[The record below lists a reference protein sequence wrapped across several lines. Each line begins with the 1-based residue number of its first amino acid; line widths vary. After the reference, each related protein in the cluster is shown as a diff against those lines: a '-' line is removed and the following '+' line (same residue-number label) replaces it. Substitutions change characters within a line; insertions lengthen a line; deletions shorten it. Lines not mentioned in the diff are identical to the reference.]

1 MSQPNNISNA
11 RAVGYYLNKDLAKV
25 KELTKAAAKFDKNLF
40 CRAKNILTAIVLD
53 LENAI
58 FAANEYADSIKHV
71 AVSGIARN
79 QEDKFT
85 IANIKFY

>member
-1 MSQPNNISNA
+1 MSQPNNMSNA
-11 RAVGYYLNKDLAKV
+11 RAVGYYLNKDLVKV
-25 KELTKAAAKFDKNLF
+25 KELTKAVAKFDKNLF
-40 CRAKNILTAIVLD
+40 CRAKNTLATLVLD
-53 LENAI
+53 LETAI
-58 FAANEYADSIKHV
+58 LAANEYAESIKHV